1 MFWLTKSLN
10 LYHKIAK
17 FIGWYDK
24 IDSVQHYNPLVS
36 NRNIFG
42 KLIAFNWQCSFRF
55 NKSDKFLFLFEAV
68 SVSPFRLGSK
78 VAMICCEIL
87 INIGPN

>member
-1 MFWLTKSLN
+1 MLAHVLA
-10 LYHKIAK
+10 HKMLKFVPQIALGLLKAK

-24 IDSVQHYNPLVS
+24 IDVQHYNPLVS

-55 NKSDKFLFLFEAV
+55 NKSDKF
-68 SVSPFRLGSK
+68 
-78 VAMICCEIL
+78 
-87 INIGPN
+87 